1 MRTHADQHVVTH
13 QLLSDCGILIKAP
26 AHIEEPSSLPKQHT
40 VVNAQHSPRGRWK
53 CLSSKGVARLVA
65 GNYLV
70 DNRSLSISSTSDPS

>member
-1 MRTHADQHVVTH
+1 MRAHADQDAVTH

-26 AHIEEPSSLPKQHT
+26 AHIEAPSSLPKTTYRCQCST
-40 VVNAQHSPRGRWK
+40 FTAGRWK

-70 DNRSLSISSTSDPS
+70 DNRSLSISSTSGPS